1 MIQLDRNLWEKKDR
15 ITWFIKGQYSV
26 NQNMRFKTSILGS
39 NLCDYNDAYM
49 VVKGSITVKG
59 DNDAKNKI
67 KC

>member
-1 MIQLDRNLWEKKDR
+1 
-15 ITWFIKGQYSV
+15 
-26 NQNMRFKTSILGS
+26 MRFKTSILGS